1 MLLLL
6 LHQHSGA
13 AVGARTLPSAAAN
26 YAPAVTCLP
35 AGLDPTMGEPEQRHG
50 PLPRNSGST
59 RTVGSVAEE
68 LAAAQGSSQVGCW
81 LLW

>member
-1 MLLLL
+1 
-6 LHQHSGA
+6 
-13 AVGARTLPSAAAN
+13 
-26 YAPAVTCLP
+26 
-35 AGLDPTMGEPEQRHG
+35 MGEPEQRHG

-81 LLW
+81 LLWRGHVQDCLLLLSSVWQSWC